1 MTWYE
6 FLGGNFYFLSDIV
19 RSFEKKDGFFPG
31 FFEKNTEN
39 LQIGDKISVEKTE
52 NFDAFKAIF
61 LQIGDKKGEISVEKV
76 GYFLRK
82 FENREEKGL
91 KFVKGKKKRQGM
103 EWAVRGRN
111 IDENR

>member
-6 FLGGNFYFLSDIV
+6 FLGENFYFLSDIV
-19 RSFEKKDGFFPG
+19 RSFEKKDGVFPG
-31 FFEKNTEN
+31 FFEKN
-39 LQIGDKISVEKTE
+39 TE